1 MSMNKVL
8 FKSSHTHQFASC
20 LCILVA
26 SMAESNSGS
35 SDYGLQSL
43 IFLLPG
49 CLWKK
54 LDNPWSIPIFTGVS
68 LYISIYFLKY
78 PQHFYISIIVTWL
91 SVPNSLF
98 TYISNHLKNCKL
110 LENWYIEFIIHF
122 CITC

>member
-8 FKSSHTHQFASC
+8 FESSHTHQFASC
-20 LCILVA
+20 LWILVA

-49 CLWKK
+49 CLW
-54 LDNPWSIPIFTGVS
+54 SIPIFTGVS

-78 PQHFYISIIVTWL
+78 PQHFYVSIIVTWL

-98 TYISNHLKNCKL
+98 TYISNHLKNSKL